1 MKGNPSS
8 STTIIPQVAREVKCL
23 YEKSVQRSKFS
34 IMGLI
39 GFLDPFLVVL
49 EIDGMAT
56 ILESLLRS
64 VNQFI

>member
-8 STTIIPQVAREVKCL
+8 STSIIPQVGVNVKCL